1 MDDDYMSSEWTS
13 LLGPDDD
20 PSWADWQKIWE
31 AEAAKASKDRDYQR
45 MEDCRR
51 RAEFCAKTSKKAD
64 GHDEHV

>member
-1 MDDDYMSSEWTS
+1 MTDDYMTLEWTS

-31 AEAAKASKDRDYQR
+31 TEASKAAQR
-45 MEDCRR
+45 MEACQR
-51 RAEFCAKTSKKAD
+51 RAVFCAQMSQKAD